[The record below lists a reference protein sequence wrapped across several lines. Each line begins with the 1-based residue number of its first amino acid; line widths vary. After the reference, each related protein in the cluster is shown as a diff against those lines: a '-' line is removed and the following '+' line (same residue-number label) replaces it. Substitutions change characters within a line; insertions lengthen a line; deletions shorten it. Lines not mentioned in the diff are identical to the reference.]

1 MKKIILALAGLA
13 VAAGAYAQADVVK
26 AGERALKEG
35 QEAAKVVEIITP
47 AFTDPA
53 TSQMAQT
60 WFIPGKASFAEYD
73 KLLGLRSFN
82 RLPEG
87 GESKMG
93 HLLIDGY
100 DYFMKAF
107 PLDSV
112 PNEKGKVKPKYSKE
126 MLGIIAGHFSDYV
139 NAGADLYNAHDYNGA
154 YRAWGIFTS
163 MPENPELASRINA
176 QPDSVFGEIYFNQGI
191 AAWQG
196 ENLENA
202 LNAFMNAKSKG
213 YSKKSLYDYA
223 ISIASQIGRN
233 DTVLALAE
241 EARPLYGN
249 ESDLYI
255 RQIIN
260 YYLQARNFDRAFEI
274 INKALEAEPNNAQ
287 YYVIQGVLF
296 ENNEQKDQAIEAYK
310 KATELDAN
318 SADGLFN
325 YGRMLCDKAFAAADA
340 APTDA
345 NAYTTYAEENI
356 LPFFTQAADV
366 LERAYE
372 SANANPESTITGD
385 ILNYLENVYY
395 NLRDENKLND
405 VKKRKTYL

>member
-1 MKKIILALAGLA
+1 ML
-13 VAAGAYAQADVVK
+13 
-26 AGERALKEG
+26 
-35 QEAAKVVEIITP
+35 
-47 AFTDPA
+47 F
-53 TSQMAQT
+53 
-60 WFIPGKASFAEYD
+60 
-73 KLLGLRSFN
+73 RS
-82 RLPEG
+82 
-87 GESKMG
+87 
-93 HLLIDGY
+93 
-100 DYFMKAF
+100 
-107 PLDSV
+107 
-112 PNEKGKVKPKYSKE
+112 
-126 MLGIIAGHFSDYV
+126 
-139 NAGADLYNAHDYNGA
+139 
-154 YRAWGIFTS
+154 
-163 MPENPELASRINA
+163 
-176 QPDSVFGEIYFNQGI
+176 
-191 AAWQG
+191 
-196 ENLENA
+196 
-202 LNAFMNAKSKG
+202 
-213 YSKKSLYDYA
+213 
-223 ISIASQIGRN
+223 GRN

-241 EARPLYGN
+241 EALPLYGN

>member
-241 EARPLYGN
+241 EALPLYGN

-287 YYVIQGVLF
+287 YYGFRVSFSRTTSRKTRPSKPIR
-296 ENNEQKDQAIEAYK
+296 KPP
-310 KATELDAN
+310 N
-318 SADGLFN
+318 STPT
-325 YGRMLCDKAFAAADA
+325 
-340 APTDA
+340 APTVCS
-345 NAYTTYAEENI
+345 TTAACSATKPLLQPTPLPPMPTHIPHMPKRTSFLSSPRLPMCSSALTNPPMQI
-356 LPFFTQAADV
+356 LKAPSQATF
-366 LERAYE
+366 
-372 SANANPESTITGD
+372 STISRTCTTTSAT
-385 ILNYLENVYY
+385 
-395 NLRDENKLND
+395 
-405 VKKRKTYL
+405 KTNSTT